1 MTSYPLRGFRLIN
14 NRIFPDM
21 ILHPSPE
28 LDVVS
33 KRYLY
38 ILMLDVRTMAE
49 LPTFLATFG
58 LDVDIEVRRPRQYTV
73 IIIIKLKTR
82 ARDNDEGLVFPPSS
96 GVPFCATGTLDC
108 RQRFHRLRNSSE
120 VVGILSF
127 QIS

>member
-1 MTSYPLRGFRLIN
+1 MTSYPLRGIRLIN

-38 ILMLDVRTMAE
+38 ILMLEVRTMAE

-73 IIIIKLKTR
+73 IISVATRVRDNAITMKGWFSHLPRAKVLCHSALQQPWTPGRGSIDYETR
-82 ARDNDEGLVFPPSS
+82 AK
-96 GVPFCATGTLDC
+96 
-108 RQRFHRLRNSSE
+108 
-120 VVGILSF
+120 
-127 QIS
+127 